1 MPALAEDA
9 TYGVEEFAH
18 ARAADVLKW
27 YYEQTLP
34 AMERGFTLSD
44 FAPRGSLLSIPC
56 HEFAASVILK
66 FFDSIIR
73 DFKTADLISVHFNE
87 NGKTL
92 SFKFHGKNSYSDSV
106 YEAFNC
112 PVNPFMHM
120 QQSADGL
127 ARVYCTAEE
136 LFAWGKELS

>member
-1 MPALAEDA
+1 MPALTEMA
-9 TYGVEEFAH
+9 TYGIEEFAH

-34 AMERGFTLSD
+34 AMERGFTLID
-44 FAPRGSLLSIPC
+44 FIPRGSLLTIPC
-56 HEFAASVILK
+56 QHFAASVLLK

-73 DFKTADLISVHFNE
+73 DLKTADLIKVYYHE

-92 SFKFHGKNSYSDSV
+92 SFMFYGRDISRTLV

-127 ARVYCTAEE
+127 SRVFCTAEE
-136 LFAWGKELS
+136 LFAWGKGLS